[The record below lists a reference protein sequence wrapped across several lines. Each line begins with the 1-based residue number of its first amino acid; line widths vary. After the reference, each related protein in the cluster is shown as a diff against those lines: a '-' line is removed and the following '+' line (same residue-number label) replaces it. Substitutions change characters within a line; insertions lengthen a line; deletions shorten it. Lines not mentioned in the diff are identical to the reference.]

1 MDAGQEIKVN
11 PTINSKP
18 SFRINCQIQ
27 KLLLIFAT
35 YFNSINEYDAKC
47 YRGANSVQSPHWS
60 HQYFAVE
67 SVFSFEM
74 IATKISNWLWFL
86 VG

>member
-35 YFNSINEYDAKC
+35 YFNPINEYDAKC
-47 YRGANSVQSPHWS
+47 YRGQI
-60 HQYFAVE
+60 QYRAP
-67 SVFSFEM
+67 
-74 IATKISNWLWFL
+74 IGLINILP
-86 VG
+86 